1 MKKTRGNRASAPTH
15 DAMLAEYDFSKAC
28 PNPYARFFGAQT
40 VAVVLEPDVAARF
53 PSARAVNSALRAV
66 ARTTPRKRRGRNR

>member
-1 MKKTRGNRASAPTH
+1 MKKTRGKRASVPAN
-15 DAMLAEYDFSKAC
+15 DAMLAEYDFSKAR
-28 PNPYARFFGAQT
+28 PNPYARIFNEQT